1 MRSTGQ
7 LFRLCLLQSGVTN
20 RKQVCTVRFPTSE
33 CGSLLTPRLELERR
47 EAKRLAKKLKR
58 EAS

>member
-7 LFRLCLLQSGVTN
+7 LSLLCLLQSGVTN
-20 RKQVCTVRFPTSE
+20 RKQVCTVRFPISIS
-33 CGSLLTPRLELERR
+33 GSPLMPRLELERR
-47 EAKRLAKKLKR
+47 EAKREAKKLKR